1 MNILKKNKIKLNKK
15 GFSLIEIMMVLGII
29 GAIMALILPRIQEGR
44 DNSAIKN
51 TKIKLSEIENKI
63 NEYQAD
69 CGKMPTSL
77 EFMVSDVAE
86 CKNWTSNKNAKNL
99 LKDEWQT
106 PFVYEVSGNGFNIK
120 SLGKNKKEGGEGPDK
135 DFYSQGS
142 AANEE

>member
-1 MNILKKNKIKLNKK
+1 MKFNRFNKLATNKK
-15 GFSLIEIMMVLGII
+15 GFSLIEIMMVLGVI

-51 TKIKLSEIENKI
+51 TKIKLAEIENKI

-69 CGKMPTSL
+69 CGKLPSSL
-77 EFMVSDVAE
+77 EFMVKDVAD

-99 LKDEWQT
+99 LKDEWNT
-106 PFVYEVSGNGFNIK
+106 DIVYEISGNGFNIK

-142 AANEE
+142 VTNEE